1 MGRAPAADDRESR
14 EQHADRMMVLK
25 LTSRVNEAEVL
36 VQRNRF
42 GPTGRVTLR
51 LNTEWVAFEDV
62 VRGS

>member
-1 MGRAPAADDRESR
+1 
-14 EQHADRMMVLK
+14 MMVLK
-25 LTSRVNEAEVL
+25 LTIRVNEAEVL

-51 LNTEWVAFEDV
+51 LNTELVAFEDV